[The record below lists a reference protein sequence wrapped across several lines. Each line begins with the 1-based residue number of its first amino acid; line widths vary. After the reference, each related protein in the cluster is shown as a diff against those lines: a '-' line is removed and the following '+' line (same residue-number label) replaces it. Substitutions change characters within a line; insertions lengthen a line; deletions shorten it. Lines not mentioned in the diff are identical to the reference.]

1 MATMTDINKPIALVA
16 GLVALFATLA
26 AGCPDDFVAN
36 LIEERS
42 GRISVI
48 IINNTP
54 YRASFTLGGYDALV
68 RNPPSDAEL
77 QQRRLE
83 AMTTT
88 SPISLNCVR
97 NIAIGTEA
105 LVERVIETEGN
116 LAANFDVDAFSE
128 LVHFSSAPIDDPAAA
143 LPTVGTAEGREV
155 RLGVDFACGDQLI
168 FTFEQDATA
177 TGGFR
182 IDYNVLQTES
192 TD

>member
-1 MATMTDINKPIALVA
+1 MTRISKPIAFVA
-16 GLVALFATLA
+16 GLVAFLA
-26 AGCPDDFVAN
+26 VLTVGCPGNFVAN

-48 IINNTP
+48 LINNTP

-68 RNPPSDAEL
+68 RNPPSPAEL
-77 QQRRLE
+77 EQQRLE

-88 SPISLNCVR
+88 SAIALDCVR

-105 LVERVIETEGN
+105 LVERVIETEGH
-116 LAANFDVDAFSE
+116 LAANFDDDAFSE
-128 LVHFSSAPIDDPAAA
+128 LVHFSSAPIDNPAAA
-143 LPTVGTAEGREV
+143 LPTEGYAEGREV

-168 FTFEQDATA
+168 FTFEQDAAA

-182 IDYNVLQTES
+182 IAYDLLQTDD